1 MMVFIRYIDDNDVQ
15 GIKEQIY
22 CYKELY
28 TRTTADAIFNL
39 LNEQI
44 EKMVYYG
51 NGVCQSAQMEQHL
64 CKVAKV
70 DLKLEYNV

>member
-22 CYKELY
+22 CCKELK
-28 TRTTADAIFNL
+28 TRTTAEAIFDL

-44 EKMVYYG
+44 EK
-51 NGVCQSAQMEQHL
+51 NCLS
-64 CKVAKV
+64 
-70 DLKLEYNV
+70 